1 MKVVSRYFI
10 HKSGLHCLSSVSTA
24 IIRFNSHIT
33 NGRSHVF
40 RSRGYIH
47 CYFNLLQRPPC
58 YNRPS
63 RNLRRNNLSCNLH
76 FGSNLGPLA
85 IMERFDCRYCCG
97 LWPETHICVDVCQAQ
112 WISRTRILNILSR
125 DRAFLVFSPNFKGRL
140 ILPVDLADQTS
151 SVFISARFIR
161 LE

>member
-1 MKVVSRYFI
+1 MNVVSRYFI

-40 RSRGYIH
+40 RFRGYIH
-47 CYFNLLQRPPC
+47 CYFNLLQPPPC

-63 RNLRRNNLSCNLH
+63 RNLRPNNLSCNLH

-97 LWPETHICVDVCQAQ
+97 LLISDVCDQKPIFVWTFVKHSEFHGQ
-112 WISRTRILNILSR
+112 EFWTFCRGTGLFSCFPPIL
-125 DRAFLVFSPNFKGRL
+125 KG
-140 ILPVDLADQTS
+140 A
-151 SVFISARFIR
+151 
-161 LE
+161 